1 MPKIEFNKKLS
12 EKAAND
18 LDNPIFMM
26 MNSKAR
32 GNLSQLTQSAGMRG
46 LMQKPNGQALE
57 IPVVSSFR
65 EGLSVSEFFLSTHS
79 ARKGSADT
87 ALKTA
92 DSGYLT
98 RRLVDVSQDIIV
110 REDDCGTDNGVVVS
124 DFINDKTGAVI
135 EKLFDRIVGQ
145 LYKQKSCQSR
155 NERSI
160 GRQEPI
166 HHGTSCTKDC
176 RRWNQR
182 S

>member
-1 MPKIEFNKKLS
+1 M
-12 EKAAND
+12 
-18 LDNPIFMM
+18 
-26 MNSKAR
+26 
-32 GNLSQLTQSAGMRG
+32 
-46 LMQKPNGQALE
+46 E

-135 EKLFDRIVGQ
+135 EKLFDRIVGRYTSKKVVNPETKEVLADKNQ
-145 LYKQKSCQSR
+145 YITEQVAQKIVDAGIKEVEIRTVFTC
-155 NERSI
+155 N
-160 GRQEPI
+160 
-166 HHGTSCTKDC
+166 
-176 RRWNQR
+176 
-182 S
+182 

>member
-1 MPKIEFNKKLS
+1 
-12 EKAAND
+12 
-18 LDNPIFMM
+18 MM

-135 EKLFDRIVGQ
+135 EKLFDRIVGRYTSKKVVNPETKKYWQ
-145 LYKQKSCQSR
+145 TRTNTSR
-155 NERSI
+155 NKLHKRLSTLESKKLKSELYLHVI
-160 GRQEPI
+160 VQMASVLNVMDV
-166 HHGTSCTKDC
+166 T
-176 RRWNQR
+176 
-182 S
+182 